1 MPTGKTSK
9 QWPPD
14 QTGCRLQMLH
24 CSLGLIRN
32 KNNLLPR
39 PCVMV
44 FGLHFTLMAT
54 PANKKMQQTVQ
65 TGQTPS
71 LVVGFGNDTLGGL
84 FSTNNNKNLVRS
96 SSNKTWPCPLQPIYK
111 KNATNRAK
119 SDTCSWPWPRHSW
132 WSLLHQKSKKA

>member
-9 QWPPD
+9 QWLPD

-44 FGLHFTLMAT
+44 FGLHFTLTAT
-54 PANKKMQQTVQ
+54 PANKKMQQTVR

-71 LVVGFGNDTLGGL
+71 LVVCFGNDTLGGL
-84 FSTNNNKNLVRS
+84 FSTNNKKSLVRS
-96 SSNKTWPCPLQPIYK
+96 SSNKTWLCPLQPTYK

-119 SDTCSWPWPRHSW
+119 SDTHSWPWQRHSW
-132 WSLLHQKSKKA
+132 WSLIHQKPKKA